1 METAAGQ
8 GFRKAEFQSSLPG
21 KAVRCGLCPRRC
33 TIAEGK
39 SGYCGVRRNEGGILR
54 SLAYGHPVAL
64 QIDPIE
70 KKPLCQF
77 LPGSRTYSIGT
88 FGCNLG
94 CLFCQNSEL
103 SRGEYDPGDLGEE
116 VKPEWLVAD
125 AVRNGCE
132 SIAFTYNEPTV
143 FAEYALE
150 IARCAHRAGLKT
162 VLVSNGFITPEAAE
176 TLYPEID
183 AANFDMK
190 GFSETF
196 YKELCG
202 GSLEPVLEAFRIF
215 RRHGGHAEYTTLIL
229 PGKNDS
235 LEMTDAWLDWVE
247 THLDRE
253 VPLHFTAYHPAY
265 RYHASPP
272 TPPALLRTIR
282 EHAIRRGFPNIYLGN
297 IR

>member
-1 METAAGQ
+1 M
-8 GFRKAEFQSSLPG
+8 
-21 KAVRCGLCPRRC
+21 RCGLCPRRC

-39 SGYCGVRRNEGGILR
+39 SGYCGVRHNEGGILR

-116 VKPEWLVAD
+116 VKPEWLAAD

-202 GSLEPVLEAFRIF
+202 GSLEPVLEAFRILPPP
-215 RRHGGHAEYTTLIL
+215 RRTRGIHDPDPAGEKRL
-229 PGKNDS
+229 PGNDRRMARLGGNPSGPGSSASFHGLSSGLPLSRKSADASGSAADDPRTRDPKRISEYLFGKYS
-235 LEMTDAWLDWVE
+235 LRILKRI
-247 THLDRE
+247 L
-253 VPLHFTAYHPAY
+253 
-265 RYHASPP
+265 
-272 TPPALLRTIR
+272 
-282 EHAIRRGFPNIYLGN
+282 
-297 IR
+297 